1 MRHNTQPNDIDHND
15 SIKGL
20 YMTLSITMLYL
31 NAEEQYAE
39 SRIVIVILNVFMLS
53 VVVQHNGS
61 TSMVFARNVRP
72 NLLSKNMFLKRKI
85 SMA

>member
-1 MRHNTQPNDIDHND
+1 
-15 SIKGL
+15 
-20 YMTLSITMLYL
+20 MTLSITMLYL

-39 SRIVIVILNVFMLS
+39 SRIVIVILNVFMPS
-53 VVVQHNGS
+53 VVVQPSGS

-72 NLLSKNMFLKRKI
+72 NLLSKNTFLKCKI